1 MIQLFS
7 ANHQKRQLI
16 ERENEFSEII
26 KFKSQPGVMLSTC
39 NRTEFY
45 TGEGT
50 VPENIVRHLF
60 RVVSG
65 VESSL
70 VGEIAVQGQVKTA
83 YIEASGKFKLSKGL
97 HQLFQNALR
106 VGKRVRTESGIS
118 KGAMSHSLAAVE
130 IICKSDIKLNHA
142 LITIIGAHKLN
153 EDIIR
158 FLLSKGAETI
168 FLGNK
173 SYEKARIVSEKFGC
187 KAFRLD
193 NLKQFLPFT
202 DILITATSAP
212 HTVVHYSQFPKNKN
226 MLIIDLAFPRDV
238 EEVIGTL
245 ENVSLFNIDDLE
257 KQVIQN
263 LETRKIKIKK
273 AEEIIEQEVERFL
286 TIRNYYD
293 ETLVTSHASYQSR

>member
-7 ANHQKRQLI
+7 ASHQKSQLI

-26 KFKSQPGVMLSTC
+26 KFKSQPGVMLNTC

-45 TGEGT
+45 EGDGN
-50 VPENIVRHLF
+50 VSENIVRHLF

-70 VGEIAVQGQVKTA
+70 VGEIAVQGQVKNA
-83 YIEASGKFKLSKGL
+83 YVEAAAKFKLSKGI
-97 HQLFQNALR
+97 HQLFQNALH

-130 IICKSDIKLNHA
+130 IICKSGINLNHA

-153 EDIIR
+153 EDIIK

-173 SYEKARIVSEKFGC
+173 SYEKALTISKKFGC

-202 DILITATSAP
+202 DILISATSAP
-212 HTVVHYSQFPKNKN
+212 HTVVHYSQFPKNKK

-238 EEVIGTL
+238 EEAIGNL
-245 ENVSLFNIDDLE
+245 VNVSLFNINDME
-257 KQVIQN
+257 KQVTQN
-263 LETRKIKIKK
+263 LESRKIQIKK

-286 TIRNYYD
+286 TKQNYY
-293 ETLVTSHASYQSR
+293 ENLITSHPGYQSR